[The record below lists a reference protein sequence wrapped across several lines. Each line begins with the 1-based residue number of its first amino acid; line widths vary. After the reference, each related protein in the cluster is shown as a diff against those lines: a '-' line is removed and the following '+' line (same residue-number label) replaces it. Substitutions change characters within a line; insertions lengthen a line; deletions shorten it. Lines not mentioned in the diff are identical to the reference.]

1 MSQFPLW
8 IAVIL
13 IVLVSFGLFRFTMG
27 LAEIRGRLDVLSGE
41 LARALSRLELLEK
54 QLNEYWRGV
63 EMRVGRIHDTFES
76 GRACRMG
83 TTIVDVDVKMGHLN
97 RKMEEILERMPR
109 PGRGEEPS

>member
-1 MSQFPLW
+1 MTQVFLW
-8 IAVIL
+8 LAVPFAVLIAVALYTIL
-13 IVLVSFGLFRFTMG
+13 AGL
-27 LAEIRGRLDVLSGE
+27 RGMRQRTDALSGD
-41 LARALSRLELLEK
+41 LARVLARIESFEK

>member
-1 MSQFPLW
+1 VTTFLLGFLATCMAV
-8 IAVIL
+8 IAVG
-13 IVLVSFGLFRFTMG
+13 VLLM
-27 LAEIRGRLDVLSGE
+27 A
-41 LARALSRLELLEK
+41 SRLGKVRRSLDDLANDIARTQARIESFEK

-63 EMRVGRIHDTFES
+63 EMKVGRIHDTFES

-109 PGRGEEPS
+109 PGREEEPS

>member
-1 MSQFPLW
+1 VSQFLLW
-8 IAVIL
+8 IDVTL
-13 IVLVSFGLFRFTMG
+13 IVLVSFGLFRFTTG
-27 LAEIRGRLDVLSGE
+27 LAEIRKRLDLLSDDQ
-41 LARALSRLELLEK
+41 ARALSRLELLER

-63 EMRVGRIHDTFES
+63 EMRVGMIHDTFES

>member
-1 MSQFPLW
+1 MTTL
-8 IAVIL
+8 
-13 IVLVSFGLFRFTMG
+13 MG
-27 LAEIRGRLDVLSGE
+27 LLAAGMAVVAVGVLLMAARLGTVRRSLDDLSNDV
-41 LARALSRLELLEK
+41 ARTQARIESFEK

>member
-1 MSQFPLW
+1 MTEALLW
-8 IAVIL
+8 MLVGSIAVL
-13 IVLVSFGLFRFTMG
+13 TASALRTAAHQGEALRK
-27 LAEIRGRLDVLSGE
+27 LDRLSGDI
-41 LARALSRLELLEK
+41 ARAIARIELFDK

-97 RKMEEILERMPR
+97 RKMDDLTARLPR
-109 PGRGEEPS
+109 PGQEGGAP